1 MKSAGA
7 LAPAFFSVAM
17 PKKPI
22 RKDFDRTFFQ
32 RYYHDAATSV
42 ISEDDVFRRAC
53 FVLAYLAHLRVDM
66 HSVLDAGC
74 GTGLWKRALHGIDD
88 SIEYTG
94 VDPSDYLCRKH
105 GWIQSSV
112 ADFKSRRKFDLVVCQ
127 DVMQYMSNDEAE
139 RSIDAIA
146 AVCRGA
152 FYFDVPTRD
161 DIDDGYL
168 DMRMTDRNIHVRSAA
183 WYRRRLEEHFVN
195 AGGGVF
201 VSARSRAV
209 VLALER
215 GR

>member
-1 MKSAGA
+1 MKG
-7 LAPAFFSVAM
+7 PARLRRPSFFCSMKQQPV
-17 PKKPI
+17 
-22 RKDFDRTFFQ
+22 RKDFDHAFFA
-32 RYYHDAATSV
+32 RFYDDASTSV
-42 ISEDDVFRRAC
+42 ISEDDVFRRTC
-53 FVLAYLAHLRVDM
+53 FVLTYLSHLQVPVHR
-66 HSVLDAGC
+66 VLDAGC
-74 GTGLWKRALHGIDD
+74 GTGLWKRALRRIDRA
-88 SIEYTG
+88 IEYTG
-94 VDPSDYLCRKH
+94 VDPSEYMCRKH

-168 DMRMTDRNIHVRSAA
+168 DMRKTDRNIHVRSAA
-183 WYRRRLEEHFVN
+183 WYRQRLKKHFVN

-201 VSARSRAV
+201 VSARSRAI